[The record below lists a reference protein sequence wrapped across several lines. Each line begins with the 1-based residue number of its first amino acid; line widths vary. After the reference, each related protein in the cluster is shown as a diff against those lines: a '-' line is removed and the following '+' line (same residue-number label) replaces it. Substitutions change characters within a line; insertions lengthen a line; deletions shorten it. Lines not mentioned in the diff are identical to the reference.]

1 MKRFIILTAILMLAA
16 PVLADE
22 DNINMT
28 PYGTFSG
35 YKRSS
40 TVQTKFPRLNHSLY
54 DTERNQLMKPRSV
67 KDLGS
72 SIEVETMRSPMDK
85 IQRQRMD
92 SSDMMHINGIQN
104 GIQNMYMNF

>member
-35 YKRSS
+35 YKKTSVKS
-40 TVQTKFPRLNHSLY
+40 QYPKFNHSLF
-54 DTERNQLMKPRSV
+54 DTERTQLMKPKSV
-67 KDLGS
+67 KDLGN

>member
-1 MKRFIILTAILMLAA
+1 MKRFIILAAILMVSM
-16 PVLADE
+16 PVLAQDDE
-22 DNINMT
+22 INMT
-28 PYGTFSG
+28 PFGTFSG
-35 YKRSS
+35 YKR
-40 TVQTKFPRLNHSLY
+40 TPVKTQYPRLNQSFY
-54 DTERNQLMKPRSV
+54 ETERAQLMKARSV

-72 SIEVETMRSPMDK
+72 SIDVKPMQSPMEQ

>member
-28 PYGTFSG
+28 PYSTFSG

-40 TVQTKFPRLNHSLY
+40 TVQPKYPRLEYSLY
-54 DTERNQLMKPRSV
+54 NTERTQLMKPKSV
-67 KDLGS
+67 KDLGR
-72 SIEVETMRSPMDK
+72 SIDTETMVSPMEK